1 MWGSGREVWG
11 CGRVVWARVVGL
23 WAEVWAVAGG
33 GDIAPCDKE
42 PESVPDSGLESEGD
56 GE

>member
-1 MWGSGREVWG
+1 M
-11 CGRVVWARVVGL
+11 VWARVVGL